1 MTAASHTAD
10 LTAGRWRIPR
20 SRGAMGGFLLML
32 CGIWAALI
40 PFVGPYFNFAYTPN
54 VTWHWTWARFWMDVL
69 PGIGAFVG
77 GFLLL
82 TSGNRAT
89 AMFGGWLASIAG
101 MWLIVGNSVSML
113 WHHGP
118 GYAGLPFGGNDR
130 QAWEQLAFFYAIGAL
145 TLFLGTMSLGRLS
158 VHSVRDV
165 RHAERRM
172 AAEAAAVEAAPVAAA
187 PVATEVPAHE
197 HVGHE
202 HVGREHVGAGG
213 MNAGMAGTDAGM
225 AGSRGRAMDDT
236 RVDRPVYPDEPG
248 ASQVPVEERMRTEQ
262 R

>member
-1 MTAASHTAD
+1 MTAASQTAD

-82 TSGNRAT
+82 TSRNRAT
-89 AMFGGWLASIAG
+89 AMLGGWLAAIAG
-101 MWLIVGNSVSML
+101 MWLIVGTSISML

-118 GYAGLPFGGNDR
+118 GYAGLPYGGNDR

-172 AAEAAAVEAAPVAAA
+172 AAETAAASAAPAAA
-187 PVATEVPAHE
+187 PATPVATAPARTEVPPHE
-197 HVGHE
+197 HVGT
-202 HVGREHVGAGG
+202 
-213 MNAGMAGTDAGM
+213 AGTRD
-225 AGSRGRAMDDT
+225 RAMGDT
-236 RVDRPVYPDEPG
+236 RVDQPVYPEEPG
-248 ASQVPVEERMRTEQ
+248 ATQVPVEERMRTEQ

>member
-82 TSGNRAT
+82 TSANRAT
-89 AMFGGWLASIAG
+89 ALFGGWLASIAG
-101 MWLIVGNSVSML
+101 MWLIVGTSVSML

-118 GYAGLPFGGNDR
+118 GYAGLPYGGNDR

-172 AAEAAAVEAAPVAAA
+172 AAETAAAEATPAAAPVAAA
-187 PVATEVPAHE
+187 PVVTEVPAHE
-197 HVGHE
+197 HVG
-202 HVGREHVGAGG
+202 RERV
-213 MNAGMAGTDAGM
+213 GMAGTDAGL
-225 AGSRGRAMDDT
+225 AGTRGRAMDDT
-236 RVDRPVYPDEPG
+236 RVDQPVYPDEPG
-248 ASQVPVEERMRTEQ
+248 AAQVPVEERMRTE
-262 R
+262 RR

>member
-1 MTAASHTAD
+1 MTAASQTAD

-82 TSGNRAT
+82 TSRNRAT
-89 AMFGGWLASIAG
+89 AMLGGWLASIAG
-101 MWLIVGNSVSML
+101 MWLIVGTSVSML
-113 WHHGP
+113 WHHGT
-118 GYAGLPFGGNDR
+118 GYAGLPYGGNDR

-172 AAEAAAVEAAPVAAA
+172 AAEAAAEATPAPAPVAAA
-187 PVATEVPAHE
+187 PVATEGPD
-197 HVGHE
+197 HE
-202 HVGREHVGAGG
+202 HVGRERV
-213 MNAGMAGTDAGM
+213 GMAGTDAGV
-225 AGSRGRAMDDT
+225 AGTRSRAMDDT
-236 RVDRPVYPDEPG
+236 RVDPPVYPEEPG
-248 ASQVPVEERMRTEQ
+248 AAQVPVEERMPTE
-262 R
+262 RR

>member
-1 MTAASHTAD
+1 
-10 LTAGRWRIPR
+10 
-20 SRGAMGGFLLML
+20 MGGFLLML

-54 VTWHWTWARFWMDVL
+54 QTWHWTWARFWMDVL

-82 TSGNRAT
+82 TSRNRAT
-89 AMFGGWLASIAG
+89 ALLGGWLAAIAG
-101 MWLIVGNSVSML
+101 MWLVVGPSVSML

-118 GYAGLPFGGNDR
+118 GYMGVPYGGNNR

-172 AAEAAAVEAAPVAAA
+172 AEEAAAERAAA
-187 PVATEVPAHE
+187 ERAAAERAVTERETARPAMTTTGATEVPPHD
-197 HVGHE
+197 HV
-202 HVGREHVGAGG
+202 
-213 MNAGMAGTDAGM
+213 GMAGTSERRM
-225 AGSRGRAMDDT
+225 EDT
-236 RVDRPVYPDEPG
+236 RVDQPAYPDEPG
-248 ASQVPVEERMRTEQ
+248 AADVPVEERMRTE